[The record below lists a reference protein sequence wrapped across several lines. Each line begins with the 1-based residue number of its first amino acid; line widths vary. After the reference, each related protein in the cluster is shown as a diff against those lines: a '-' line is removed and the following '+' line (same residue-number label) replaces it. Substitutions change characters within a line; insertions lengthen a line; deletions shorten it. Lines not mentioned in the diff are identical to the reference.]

1 MRKSILFLLLFL
13 SVAFVSAQDQLS
25 KWEKG
30 YLDIHHLNT
39 GRGSCAFIIMPDGTN
54 MMIDAGD
61 FDNESFDVK
70 YAPMSAPQVFP
81 NSSSTVVYAMPLEHQ
96 NMAIGLLA

>member
-30 YLDIHHLNT
+30 I
-39 GRGSCAFIIMPDGTN
+39 
-54 MMIDAGD
+54 
-61 FDNESFDVK
+61 
-70 YAPMSAPQVFP
+70 
-81 NSSSTVVYAMPLEHQ
+81 
-96 NMAIGLLA
+96 